1 MDRKAKEL
9 VGIAA
14 AVAGHCQKCFDYH
27 YNEAGKLG
35 IAKEDIAETVELAK
49 AIRQAGAKSMDEFVA
64 HKQGRAANKE

>member
-1 MDRKAKEL
+1 MDQKTKEL

-27 YNEAGKLG
+27 LGEAGKLG
-35 IAKEDIAETVELAK
+35 VTKEDVAEAVELAQ

-64 HKQGRAANKE
+64 RKQGRATDKE

>member
-35 IAKEDIAETVELAK
+35 IAKEDIAEAVELAK